1 MQESGGV
8 PDNDGGLNDSPMLE
22 RRANS
27 TLGVLFV
34 LAVAVAGTALLPA
47 FAAAGSGT
55 QQTVPAADRD
65 ARCPATG
72 VASAGVAGAGASDSA
87 AAATASGHSRASY
100 PEAPQMDVA
109 RGDIAAIETG
119 IPSGRTGTVRIES
132 IGGGY
137 NVSLTFANNDGRKPA
152 VLYVNTYLAGNETAV
167 ANLAYTAGDNDR
179 VAVERRRSVPGAP
192 MPAGPYDVTVET
204 EAGTTTQ
211 RLVVDEPEVGDLA
224 LLRAPGDR
232 FGELDTDEEV
242 VAARESGLISEP
254 PMTDDGPEAALGDTM
269 VYRLNASGFYGLLAA
284 RGGATSE
291 ANFLSATGETGAF
304 DLSITSSGDCE
315 SAVDVRASVADGTA
329 RVIPDPSNETLYV
342 TADLRR
348 VAVQQGLDRGFGGP
362 GRATYSF
369 ANGTHLVDSN
379 TTTAVDY
386 TVAERSY
393 GYDADD
399 GILVRSAE
407 SGQRV
412 AGETN
417 LAPGTNFTVNVTG
430 IDRDFETR
438 ARTTVADDGSFAAD
452 LDLSEAPN
460 GSRFTVSIAQIA
472 NSQTLLT
479 TGAAEATAVLFEEY
493 ESPSSSEAD
502 RVENVRV
509 ALEDGGFLAAYLVP
523 PDEQVTRADLV
534 GRSGYLRPGVH
545 DPTVSLDRPLTDSGT
560 VVLVAH
566 RDGDGDGR
574 FDYPADDSPY
584 RIGGDPVYGVGR
596 VLLAGDGSTPPRD
609 PQYLGV
615 TLPPAAEITGT
626 PVPTATPT
634 DEPTAT
640 ATPSQT
646 PTATP
651 TPGPVSTTELP
662 PPTLRG
668 TDTPTA
674 TPRGTTAPNG
684 TVANGT
690 VGPNGT
696 VAANGTVTNGT
707 ATVTDGASGGLGPG
721 FGLSAV
727 VVAVVLFAALALSR
741 RE

>member
-1 MQESGGV
+1 
-8 PDNDGGLNDSPMLE
+8 MLD
-22 RRANS
+22 RRAGS
-27 TLGVLFV
+27 ALGVLFV
-34 LAVAVAGTALLPA
+34 LAVAVAGTAVVPA
-47 FAAAGSGT
+47 FAAAGPETGDT
-55 QQTVPAADRD
+55 QA
-65 ARCPATG
+65 
-72 VASAGVAGAGASDSA
+72 VASADGLQCPPAGA
-87 AAATASGHSRASY
+87 AAAGSAGSDAGDGPAAAGTASGHSLASY

-119 IPSGRTGTVRIES
+119 IPNGRTGTVRIES
-132 IGGGY
+132 VGGEF

-152 VLYVNTYLAGNETAV
+152 TLYVNTYLAGNETAV

-179 VAVERRRSVPGAP
+179 VAVADRESVTGEP
-192 MPAGPYDVTVET
+192 MPVGAYDVTVET
-204 EAGTTTQ
+204 TAGTTTQ
-211 RLVVDEPEVGDLA
+211 RLVVDEPAVGNLT

-232 FGELDTDEEV
+232 FGELDTDEDV
-242 VAARESGLISEP
+242 VAARAAGLISEP
-254 PMTDDGPEAALGDTM
+254 PMTGDGPEAALGDTM
-269 VYRLNASGFYGLLAA
+269 VYRLNASGFYGLMAA
-284 RGGATSE
+284 QGGATSE
-291 ANFLSATGETGAF
+291 ANFLTATGDGGAF

-315 SAVDVRASVADGTA
+315 SAVDVAGSVGDGTA

-348 VAVQQGLDRGFGGP
+348 VAVQQGLERGFRGP
-362 GRATYSF
+362 GRATYAF
-369 ANGTHLVDSN
+369 AGGTHVVDSN
-379 TTTAVDY
+379 ATTAVDY
-386 TVAERSY
+386 AVADRRYE
-393 GYDADD
+393 YDADD
-399 GILVRSAE
+399 GILVRSAGP
-407 SGQRV
+407 GQRV

-417 LAPGTNFTVNVTG
+417 LAPGTNLTIDVTG
-430 IDRDFETR
+430 LDGDYDTS
-438 ARTTVADDGSFAAD
+438 ARTTVGADGAFAVD
-452 LDLSEAPN
+452 VDLSEAPN
-460 GSRFTVSIAQIA
+460 ESRFTASIAQIA

-479 TGAAEATAVLFEEY
+479 TGSAEATAVLFEQY
-493 ESPSSSEAD
+493 ESPSSSEAASL
-502 RVENVRV
+502 ENARV
-509 ALEDGGFLAAYLVP
+509 ALEDGGFLAVYLVP
-523 PDEQVTRADLV
+523 PDEQVTRDNLI
-534 GRSGYLRPGVH
+534 GRSGYLQPGVH
-545 DPTVSLDRPLTDSGT
+545 DPTVSLDRPLTDSAN

-566 RDGDGDGR
+566 RDDDGDGR

-640 ATPSQT
+640 ATPSPT
-646 PTATP
+646 PTATDSD
-651 TPGPVSTTELP
+651 GAVGTTELP

-674 TPRGTTAPNG
+674 TPAGTTAPSGTVANG

-690 VGPNGT
+690 VAPNGT
-696 VAANGTVTNGT
+696 VP
-707 ATVTDGASGGLGPG
+707 VTDGGTDGSGPG

-727 VVAVVLFAALALSR
+727 VVAIALFGAVALSR